1 MRTGGLLE
9 GWVGLIETQEHL
21 RNLITHDND
30 SDDDNN
36 DLDNVDD
43 DDNDNDHDHNNVD
56 DDNGDDGT
64 LVTSND
70 ADRILTVIVVTER
83 TLVLRYTGVL
93 QYYSTYMVFCLRNTG
108 PTASE

>member
-43 DDNDNDHDHNNVD
+43 D
-56 DDNGDDGT
+56 NGDDGT

-70 ADRILTVIVVTER
+70 ADSILTVIVVTER